1 MFLRGGLSLLREPA
15 KGTPNSGS
23 SGKARGSG
31 VPGGVGLE
39 RWWEGR
45 GPHPPGVGPRARSSP
60 PLPVRG
66 PAGARRWSVP
76 AQSPPKTRV
85 AAPCSSPWAHRVGVP
100 TPGPRKCP
108 LAAYPSAARSLRP
121 LPVTP
126 AFGLSPGTFWKA
138 KTKWEP
144 FPRPALRHWSG
155 YLRGDP
161 PVGVGRTPEWAQTSG

>member
-1 MFLRGGLSLLREPA
+1 MNQRREHRTRGLQERRGDRVSRE
-15 KGTPNSGS
+15 GWGWS
-23 SGKARGSG
+23 
-31 VPGGVGLE
+31 VG
-39 RWWEGR
+39 GR
-45 GPHPPGVGPRARSSP
+45 GAGHTRRGWGPRARSSP

-161 PVGVGRTPEWAQTSG
+161 LVGVGRTPEWAQTSG